1 MHLLLRPRAAAG
13 CPSRAAIAR
22 YRLLAGRSAAN
33 PPHVV
38 AAVDGLDRQTD
49 GNRTDTYTL
58 LRTMPA
64 VSVINERLAPKDFRS
79 QF

>member
-1 MHLLLRPRAAAG
+1 VLLPGARRGQQSLDIA
-13 CPSRAAIAR
+13 CSRVAQQKTRRI
-22 YRLLAGRSAAN
+22 LLQRST
-33 PPHVV
+33 
-38 AAVDGLDRQTD
+38 DWTDRQTD

-58 LRTMPA
+58 LRTVPA